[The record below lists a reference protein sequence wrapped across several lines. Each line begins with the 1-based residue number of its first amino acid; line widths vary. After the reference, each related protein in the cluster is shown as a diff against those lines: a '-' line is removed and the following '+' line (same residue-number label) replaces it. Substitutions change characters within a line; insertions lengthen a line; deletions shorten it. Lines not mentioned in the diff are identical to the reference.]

1 VEQVVKLIRSKGV
14 GVFFV
19 TQNPLDVPDAVLA
32 QLGNRIQHALRAY
45 TPREEKAVKTAAGT
59 FRPNPA
65 FDTFA
70 AITQLGVGE
79 ALVSMLEEK
88 GVPSVVERTLIR
100 PPASCLGPVTDA
112 ERRDLMRSSPL
123 DGQYDEPVDRDS
135 AHEIL
140 AERATQRAAAADE
153 AEGADADETPRRRTS
168 TGFRLPDFGG
178 SSRTSGRSSSR
189 RSYQRQTVAE
199 AVVKSVV
206 RAVGSELG
214 RALTR
219 GILGSFRRRR

>member
-1 VEQVVKLIRSKGV
+1 MGMHNETTHLLFDRAPKALLETVEQVVKLIRSKGI

-19 TQNPLDVPDAVLA
+19 TQNPLDVPDAVLV

-65 FDTFA
+65 FDTFE

-100 PPASCLGPVTDA
+100 PPASRLGPITES
-112 ERRDLMRSSPL
+112 ERRDLIRSSPL
-123 DGQYDEPVDRDS
+123 YGQYDEPADRES
-135 AHEIL
+135 AHKIL
-140 AERATQRAAAADE
+140 TERA
-153 AEGADADETPRRRTS
+153 
-168 TGFRLPDFGG
+168 
-178 SSRTSGRSSSR
+178 
-189 RSYQRQTVAE
+189 
-199 AVVKSVV
+199 
-206 RAVGSELG
+206 
-214 RALTR
+214 
-219 GILGSFRRRR
+219 